1 MATHK
6 KRFVLGFALSV
17 VTFLIHAMTARA
29 EIIDRVVAVVDED
42 VITLSE
48 VNEAGQEQFAAIL
61 RNSGGKDVTGK
72 LAEARKDVLDGLID
86 KRLVAQ
92 RAKELHISISEKDID
107 NAFQGILKRNN
118 ISKEEFTKQLA
129 VTGRTDRQFRDS
141 LSEQLLFS
149 RVMVLEIRSKIVLSD
164 TQVEAFYKAHHTKNL
179 QSGQYQLLQI
189 GFNWSDSHDTKEG
202 TAKVAGKDEAR
213 KQAERIR
220 KLAMQGKDFRELAR
234 SYSELPSAA
243 DGGEIGV
250 LHKDEVSSAM
260 SDALSGLLAGGI
272 SQVIE
277 TENTFQFFKVL
288 AAEGDAARLV
298 SFDAVRQEIE
308 DRLFRQETERLY
320 EKWLQDRR
328 QQVYIEI
335 L

>member
-1 MATHK
+1 
-6 KRFVLGFALSV
+6 
-17 VTFLIHAMTARA
+17 MTAQA
-29 EIIDRVVAVVDED
+29 EIVDRVVAVVDDD

-61 RNSGGKDVTGK
+61 RNSGGQDMTDK
-72 LAEARKDVLDGLID
+72 LAEARKTVLDGLID

-92 RAKELHISISEKDID
+92 RAKELRVSISEKEID
-107 NAFQGILKRNN
+107 NAFHNILKRNN
-118 ISKEEFTKQLA
+118 ISEEEFTKQLA
-129 VTGRTDRQFRDS
+129 VTGRTEKQFRGS
-141 LSEQLLFS
+141 LSDQLLFN
-149 RVMVLEIRSKIVLSD
+149 RVMVMDIRSKIVLSD
-164 TQVEAFYKAHHTKNL
+164 AQVEAFYKAHHTKIL
-179 QSGQYQLLQI
+179 QPGQYQLLQI
-189 GFNWSDSHDTKEG
+189 GFDWSDSHDKKEDGTK
-202 TAKVAGKDEAR
+202 AAGKDEAR

-234 SYSELPSAA
+234 TYSELPSAV
-243 DGGEIGV
+243 DGGEIGI

-260 SDALSGLLAGGI
+260 SDALSGLFAGGI

-277 TENTFQFFKVL
+277 TEKTFQFFKVL
-288 AAEGDAARLV
+288 ATEGDAARLV
-298 SFDAVRQEIE
+298 SFDAVKQEIE